1 VIIVLFWWVCLCLVV
16 VVGFPGFMIVSLLFV
31 RLLFV
36 FGDCWWFP
44 RSMMLVCGGFPALS
58 SQAA

>member
-1 VIIVLFWWVCLCLVV
+1 MFGGGWWFSRFYDCEFVVCVC
-16 VVGFPGFMIVSLLFV
+16 
-31 RLLFV
+31 LLFV

-58 SQAA
+58 SQEA